1 MLTTL
6 YSALHF
12 LVDGVCAAAMFGLYA
27 HQPGGYLSI
36 LLYNFCAFALQMP
49 FGAVLDILCGRGR
62 QGASQS
68 HRQADAQNM
77 PASSQ
82 ASHENDPEA
91 GPQFLQ
97 KKAFAF
103 ALLGT
108 VLTVA
113 GVFTSPI
120 ILGIGNGLFHV
131 GGGVGTIGEDRETG
145 SAGRRLGVFVAPG
158 AMGLYLGR
166 LASES
171 GAGGHYWLIGSFIL
185 MAALMVWLWIHLC
198 AREESAPQSS
208 AKAAARDDSV
218 PAARH
223 AAGVAPSTQ
232 RAEAGD
238 PVPSKAPAAPLGK
251 ADLAI
256 LLGCFLVVILRS
268 FVGMQVG
275 FPWKTTAFA
284 GVLATAAVVL
294 GKMAGGFLAA
304 SFGRMKTVVA
314 TLLIAA
320 VCYAF
325 SEAPIPGLLALLF
338 FNMTM
343 PITLQILVD
352 RYKALPGTM
361 FGLLT
366 VALFVGF
373 LPTYFSWAL
382 PLPGK
387 LLGLIGSLLSLA
399 ILAGVCGFGEKDQG
413 V

>member
-49 FGAVLDILCGRGR
+49 FGAVLDILCGKGK
-62 QGASQS
+62 GE
-68 HRQADAQNM
+68 AQ
-77 PASSQ
+77 
-82 ASHENDPEA
+82 
-91 GPQFLQ
+91 PQFLQ

-185 MAALMVWLWIHLC
+185 MTALIVWLWIHLR
-198 AREESAPQSS
+198 AREEKTSLPVEA
-208 AKAAARDDSV
+208 AYHKAAD
-218 PAARH
+218 
-223 AAGVAPSTQ
+223 GVAPSTQ

-268 FVGMQVG
+268 FVGMQVV

-284 GVLATAAVVL
+284 GVLATAAVVF

-325 SEAPIPGLLALLF
+325 SGAKVPGLLALLF

-352 RYKALPGTM
+352 RYKTLPGTM

-387 LLGLIGSLLSLA
+387 LLGLIGSLLSLV
-399 ILAGVCGFGEKDQG
+399 ILAGVCGLGEKDQG

>member
-6 YSALHF
+6 YSGLHF

-36 LLYNFCAFALQMP
+36 LLCFFCAFVLQMP
-49 FGAVLDILCGRGR
+49 FVAVLDILCGRGWHH
-62 QGASQS
+62 ASQS

-113 GVFTSPI
+113 GVFSSPI

-185 MAALMVWLWIHLC
+185 MTALMVWLWIHLC
-198 AREESAPQSS
+198 AREESAPQSVT
-208 AKAAARDDSV
+208 KAAARYDSV

-223 AAGVAPSTQ
+223 AAGAAPSTHP
-232 RAEAGD
+232 AEAGD
-238 PVPSKAPAAPLGK
+238 PVPFNVPAARK

-268 FVGMQVG
+268 FVGMQVA
-275 FPWKTTAFA
+275 FPWKTTAFV
-284 GVLATAAVVL
+284 GVLATAAVVF

-352 RYKALPGTM
+352 RYKTLPGTM

-387 LLGLIGSLLSLA
+387 LLGLIGSLLSLV
-399 ILAGVCGFGEKDQG
+399 ILAGVCVLGEKDQG